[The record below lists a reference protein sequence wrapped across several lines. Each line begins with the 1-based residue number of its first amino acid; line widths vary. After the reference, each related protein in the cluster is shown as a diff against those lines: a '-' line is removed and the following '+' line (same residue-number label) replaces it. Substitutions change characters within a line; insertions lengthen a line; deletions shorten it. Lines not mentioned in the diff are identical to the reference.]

1 MFILKIISYKT
12 NLKITTQIL
21 FTFRVWWEVL
31 LLWMAFDCVFYVFIS
46 FSYFNKLGL
55 VHMAYI
61 TYIHFSKEECEQIVF
76 LIT

>member
-1 MFILKIISYKT
+1 MLGEKFCFFYE
-12 NLKITTQIL
+12 
-21 FTFRVWWEVL
+21 WL
-31 LLWMAFDCVFYVFIS
+31 LTVIFYVFIS
-46 FSYFNKLGL
+46 FSYVNKLEL